1 MKNKEHWLI
10 KRCLYPSLVVLL
22 FAWAS
27 AAGASHFRFGHFT
40 YEARPDISPSTA
52 DFNLTVAFRS
62 SAFSHPDIGQTFRPG
77 VFRFGDGRSA
87 NFNFEVIARNRQ
99 EDWIVGRAVQP
110 GNESGIVRHTYPS
123 PTNNGNPWMASFD
136 GCCRIGSL
144 RNARNANWRVRTF
157 VNLADGNRS
166 PVSNLPPIV
175 TCSKYDCQF
184 LIPAVDRDGDTLR
197 WRMATR
203 AESSISSIPA
213 GMAVDPETGI
223 FTWDGSDSF
232 SNGLYAVQVVIG
244 DWSEEQHKS
253 SVAIDFILNL
263 QEEGANARPAF
274 DTPPTPEAGSRIFA
288 VVGQT
293 LTQVVQATDPDLE
306 DEVFLNHVGLPV
318 GATFEQTVTGG
329 PVGEAILEWTPGAE
343 DMGEHIVT
351 FLANDNRG
359 GAASPV
365 AVTIEVIEPA
375 ISNVRIIDTIATGN
389 NTIDLSAFSLPP
401 QSVDVEGD
409 ETVVTW
415 HFPTF
420 SVGQLETLSSDL
432 ALFNVSA
439 GEQRLVSHQVDV
451 YYNDV
456 NGDEVHQTLPEL
468 VVKIAPTLT
477 AVEIVTDKTV
487 YGPNEQAVLSSVVN
501 NLSEV
506 PADALVSITVRD
518 NQQAVVTDYGT
529 LSVADIPAQ
538 ASTLLDDLTFDTAG
552 VHVGMYEAVAAIVD
566 SSGRV
571 LRQDSAPFSIVTQN
585 GTAVNLGSSVYTD
598 KPVYQSWDQVIIDA
612 RAHNLAENSSFA
624 GGQGELVVT
633 DPTGAVIQQSSLPVN
648 SLAPGAIA
656 TRQVQL
662 ALADSPAGDYQVIWT
677 IRSEGQSL
685 TASQATFQVVRS
697 ELQALLGEVEVSHYD
712 VGRPR
717 EPRSCEFATLNRSN
731 AATVN
736 ADLTYQILKLSDGEL
751 VKEILQ
757 EDVAVSN
764 SAEHTLQVLL
774 GDDLP
779 EYGGY
784 ACVLSAR
791 IDGEMQE
798 LAAKGFYLHPPSIT
812 QHLQLAS
819 RGRLLVLVDSPDH
832 DAPHFISRPDEQLAY
847 LNQLLTE
854 NGWDYTLVDNAGD
867 FTTEFNSGIYSAI
880 ALFSEKVQ
888 LSPQTEQLLVE
899 AHNSGVGL
907 LIGGAWNRR
916 NNQVERGIG
925 IELTGRNMA
934 AGSIVLNEDAFEN
947 PQYLDGMVN
956 QGLALAHC
964 GAATWARFSEGRS
977 AQSDCATG
985 NGRAAVTA
993 GHYGTGDNA
1002 YFAYGIL
1009 DLATVAQ
1016 GIHEALLLHALDHI
1030 QPDQWSTHFGRS
1042 VPVLLT
1048 LENESRV
1055 ASINARF
1062 TVSSGGTITG
1072 SRYPLQ
1078 VNEDRNSALWQWDF
1092 PAPGSTFNLLY
1103 LEMPASVQAV
1113 TLDVDIDAGLRR
1125 SLMID
1130 HADLQLDVQRPYGE
1144 PVENVARAL
1153 LQDLVADGSG
1163 SAKYK
1168 FAAKKLDSGIAYM
1181 ADQRFDKA
1189 IKPLLQAAQ
1198 ELEGDEDPRSA
1209 EARIAIDELLY
1220 QVQRHL

>member
-10 KRCLYPSLVVLL
+10 KRCLYPSLVVLF

-87 NFNFEVIARNRQ
+87 NFDFEVIARNRQ

-123 PTNNGNPWMASFD
+123 STNNGSPWMAAFD

-144 RNARNANWRVRTF
+144 RNASNANWRVRTY

-184 LIPAVDRDGDTLR
+184 LIPVVDRDGDTVR
-197 WRMATR
+197 WRMATQ

-223 FTWDGSDSF
+223 FTWKGSESF
-232 SNGLYAVQVVIG
+232 SNGLYAVQVVIE

-253 SVAIDFILNL
+253 SVSIDFILNL
-263 QEEGANARPAF
+263 QEDGANARPVF
-274 DTPPTPEAGSRIFA
+274 DTPPTPEPGSRMFA

-293 LTQVVQATDPDLE
+293 LTLVVQATDPDWE

-329 PVGEAILEWTPGAE
+329 AVGEAILEWTPGAD
-343 DMGEHIVT
+343 DMGEHIIT
-351 FLANDNRG
+351 FLANDNHG

-365 AVTIEVIEPA
+365 AVTIEVTEPA

-389 NTIDLSAFSLPP
+389 NTIDPTTFSLPP
-401 QSVDVEGD
+401 QSVKVEGD
-409 ETVVTW
+409 KTVIAW
-415 HFPTF
+415 HFPAF
-420 SVGQLETLSSDL
+420 NVEQLETLSSDL
-432 ALFNVSA
+432 RLFNVSP

-451 YYNDV
+451 FYNDV
-456 NGDEVHQTLPEL
+456 NGNEVHQTLPEL

-477 AVEIVTDKTV
+477 AVEIVTDKIV
-487 YGPNEQAVLSSVVN
+487 YGPGDQAVLRSVVN

-506 PADALVSITVRD
+506 SADALVSIAVRD
-518 NQQAVVTDYGT
+518 SQQVVVSDYGT
-529 LSVADIPAQ
+529 LSISGIPAQ

-552 VHVGMYEAVAAIVD
+552 VHVGMYEAVAAVVD
-566 SSGRV
+566 SSGRI

-598 KPVYQSWDQVIIDA
+598 KPVYQSWDRVIIDA
-612 RAHNLAENSSFA
+612 RAHNLADNSSFA

-633 DPTGAVIQQSSLPVN
+633 DSSGTVIQQSNLTIN
-648 SLAPGAIA
+648 SLAPGAIT

-662 ALADSPAGDYQVIWT
+662 ALADSPPGDYQVRWI
-677 IRSEGQSL
+677 IRSEGQSV

-697 ELQALLGEVEVSHYD
+697 ELHALMGEVEVSHYD
-712 VGRPR
+712 VGRPM
-717 EPRSCEFATLNRSN
+717 EPRSCEFTTFNRS
-731 AATVN
+731 AAETVN
-736 ADLTYQILKLSDGEL
+736 ADLIYQIVKLSDGEL
-751 VKEILQ
+751 VKEVLQ
-757 EDVAVSN
+757 ENVQVSN
-764 SAEHTLQVLL
+764 NNEHTLQVLI
-774 GDDLP
+774 GGQLP

-784 ACVLSAR
+784 ACILSAR
-791 IDGEMQE
+791 IDGKMQE
-798 LAAKGFYLHPPSIT
+798 LAAKGFYLHPPNVT
-812 QHLQLAS
+812 QLLQLAG

-832 DAPHFISRPDEQLAY
+832 DALHFISRPNEQLAY

-854 NGWDYTLVDNAGD
+854 NGWDYTLVDNTEE
-867 FTTEFNSGIYSAI
+867 FTAEFNSGIYSAI
-880 ALFSEKVQ
+880 AMFSEKVQ
-888 LSPQTEQLLVE
+888 LAPQTEQLLVE

-916 NNQVERGIG
+916 NGEIERSIG
-925 IELTGRNMA
+925 VELTGRNTA
-934 AGSIVLNEDAFEN
+934 AGSILLSEGILDDPEH
-947 PQYLDGMVN
+947 LDGMVT

-964 GAATWARFSEGRS
+964 GAEIWARFAEGRS
-977 AQSDCATG
+977 AQSDCAPG
-985 NGRAAVTA
+985 DGPAAVTA
-993 GHYGTGDNA
+993 GYYGNGDNA

-1009 DLATVAQ
+1009 DLATVTQ
-1016 GIHEALLLHALDHI
+1016 GIHQALLLHALHHI
-1030 QPDQWSTHFGRS
+1030 QPDQWNTSPGRS

-1048 LENESRV
+1048 FENESRI
-1055 ASINARF
+1055 ASIDAHF
-1062 TVSSGGTITG
+1062 TVSAGSTITG
-1072 SRYPLQ
+1072 SHYPIQ
-1078 VNEDRNSALWQWDF
+1078 VNADRSGALWQWDF
-1092 PAPGSTFNLLY
+1092 SAPGSTSNLLY
-1103 LEMPASVQAV
+1103 LEMPAPVQTV
-1113 TLDVDIDAGLRR
+1113 TLKVDMDVGLRR
-1125 SLMID
+1125 SLMVD
-1130 HADLQLDVQRPYGE
+1130 HAELQIDIQPPYGE
-1144 PVENVARAL
+1144 PAAHVANTLFQEL
-1153 LQDLVADGSG
+1153 LASG
-1163 SAKYK
+1163 TGRAKYK
-1168 FAAKKLDSGIAYM
+1168 FAAKKLEAGIAYM
-1181 ADQRFDKA
+1181 ADQRYDKA

-1198 ELEGDEDPRSA
+1198 ELEGDEDLRSDA
-1209 EARIAIDELLY
+1209 ARLAIGQLLY